1 MGKFSF
7 RGLTLTVKSWFATNQ
22 NNSDSEEKSPFVEV
36 PRALVNKLN
45 QKIDNLSSPEG
56 YHKAIRDELTQRI
69 ADWQNNLDASNSLVI
84 LGNPVENIAQIINDS
99 ISEWQNPANL
109 KIITPFSLH
118 QRPSPITN
126 IKKEIKQAFKISAD
140 LTVKQ
145 PENQQESEEKQEDLD
160 QRISLIVIPNLDQCF
175 LRAIGGWESIIFL
188 RNIVVDNPQ
197 CFWLMGCNH
206 WAWNFLDFVSQ
217 VKAYFGEGFPLPNL
231 TAEELSDWLEDLVP
245 TTVEIQFWENL
256 NLSQDN
262 NSDLSEEER
271 RQNYWYDLA
280 MESHGVSSIAVNLWL
295 QSLRLAREIMEMENE
310 DINDLNIEKL
320 DFRQV
325 KPCLPMLPSLSSTE
339 RYLLHAVLIHG
350 RINRAHLALTLGESE
365 GQIEAKI
372 QNLLRLGILQKRLGA
387 LVVQP
392 AYYPQVK
399 NELANNN
406 FFVGEVI

>member
-56 YHKAIRDELTQRI
+56 YQKAIRDELTQRI

-84 LGNPVENIAQIINDS
+84 LGNPAENIAQIINDS

-109 KIITPFSLH
+109 KIITPLSLH

-145 PENQQESEEKQEDLD
+145 PENQQESEEKEEDLE
-160 QRISLIVIPNLDQCF
+160 QRISLIIIPNLDQCF

-188 RNIVVDNPQ
+188 RNIVVDNPH

-206 WAWNFLDFVSQ
+206 WAWNFLNLVCQ
-217 VKAYFGEGFPLPNL
+217 IKAYFGEGFALPSL
-231 TAEELSDWLEDLVP
+231 TGEDLNNWLGKNIVP
-245 TTVEIQFWENL
+245 TTIEAQFWENL
-256 NLSQDN
+256 NISTDDSTNLTQ
-262 NSDLSEEER
+262 EER
-271 RQNYWYDLA
+271 RKTYWHDLA
-280 MESHGVSSIAVNLWL
+280 TESHGISNIAISLWL
-295 QSLRLAREIMEMENE
+295 QSLRLPREIMENE
-310 DINDLNIEKL
+310 DINDLDIENL

-325 KPCLPMLPSLSSTE
+325 KPWLPNLPCLSNTE

-350 RINRAHLALTLGESE
+350 RINRPHLALSLGESE
-365 GQIEAKI
+365 SQIEAKI

-406 FFVGEVI
+406 FFVGELN